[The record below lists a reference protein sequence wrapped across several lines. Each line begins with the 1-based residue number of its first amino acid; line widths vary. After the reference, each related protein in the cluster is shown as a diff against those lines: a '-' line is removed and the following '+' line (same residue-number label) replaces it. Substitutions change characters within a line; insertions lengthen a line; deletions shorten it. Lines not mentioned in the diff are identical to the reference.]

1 MSVLFFLIAS
11 AVAVS
16 IEERVEAL
24 LAKLHAPR
32 PRRPRQYKFN

>member
-1 MSVLFFLIAS
+1 MSILYFLIAS

-16 IEERVEAL
+16 IEERVEAR
-24 LAKLHAPR
+24 LAKLRAPR